1 MKIGLCR
8 VAPLTVDIDT
18 ECSER
23 RAGDAAESKL
33 PEHPKV
39 YWLNESPC
47 HVSFFPDSDSS
58 DDDSLLVLREG
69 VGRFLVTSR
78 QKAQSALIL
87 YLACL
92 NLTVN
97 VMHCSESKIL

>member
-1 MKIGLCR
+1 M
-8 VAPLTVDIDT
+8 
-18 ECSER
+18 
-23 RAGDAAESKL
+23 
-33 PEHPKV
+33 
-39 YWLNESPC
+39 
-47 HVSFFPDSDSS
+47 SFFPDSDSS

-87 YLACL
+87 YCL

>member
-1 MKIGLCR
+1 M
-8 VAPLTVDIDT
+8 
-18 ECSER
+18 
-23 RAGDAAESKL
+23 
-33 PEHPKV
+33 
-39 YWLNESPC
+39 
-47 HVSFFPDSDSS
+47 SFSPDSDSS

-87 YLACL
+87 YCL